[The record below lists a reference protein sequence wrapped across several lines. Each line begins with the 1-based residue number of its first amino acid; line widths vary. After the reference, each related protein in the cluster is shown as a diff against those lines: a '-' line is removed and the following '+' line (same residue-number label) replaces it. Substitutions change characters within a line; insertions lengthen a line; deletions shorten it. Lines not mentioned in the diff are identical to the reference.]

1 MSVMSLRP
9 VKDVCYYSC
18 SLINIT
24 NVLLCILIILLLYSL
39 ISKKQLPSF
48 LN

>member
-1 MSVMSLRP
+1 MSVMSLTP
-9 VKDVCYYSC
+9 IKDDCYYSC

-39 ISKKQLPSF
+39 ISKKQLF
-48 LN
+48 NF